1 MTSVSR
7 ELHGVKVQLEA
18 AGETTKL
25 NRRIGSCTIRFMDE
39 SRDYIRVYGKL
50 DDIWTR
56 PERVTF
62 EKDLRAMCADQEII
76 DELFP
81 GKELQSVRRFNPSE
95 FLISKGW
102 RCHGTQVTASQ
113 QQ

>member
-1 MTSVSR
+1 MTSVTR
-7 ELHGVKVQLEA
+7 EIQGVKLQLEP
-18 AGETTKL
+18 AGETTRL
-25 NRRIGSCTIRFMDE
+25 NRRIGSCTIKFADE
-39 SRDYIRVYGKL
+39 SRDYIRVYGTL
-50 DDIWTR
+50 EDIWTR

-62 EKDLRAMCADQEII
+62 EKELRALCADQEVIS
-76 DELFP
+76 ELFP

-113 QQ
+113 Q